1 MNFIKQVIPVCLFL
15 LFLFPLNANAELPDG
30 LYIDHGY
37 TYFTVESLSEPIDG
51 KQVDQGWKLSGA
63 IRIYGEAPD
72 RSSIKLVLKKDG
84 DVLAQRRTQT
94 DVLKTGD
101 PKLNK
106 AAGNTAA
113 GEQQAHMLSGVK
125 HQGWLDPVKP
135 ATGEFTVDVI
145 YIDGETNKEHF
156 AHTYTINVGKVEK
169 SDANG
174 NIVLV
179 RAPEYFVSRH
189 QEALSSILTSWM
201 DYSADHAPTKM
212 VLMWNA
218 SPADIGVS
226 AHSPND
232 TYLRCT
238 VDGEPIKLGK
248 DSQIKGLDSTITKS
262 VFKHRST
269 VVRHFDRNALEFRRG
284 TAHREYL
291 IYYNYHTVLPFEDT
305 TDGFP
310 PSEDYGY
317 QPVHTALSEHPG
329 RWECQ
334 WLDNGA
340 LLRTFAWDVA
350 KNGQLVPHPEQEK
363 GLTLNPGAILVDTII
378 PKEGASFDARVV
390 PDAVKQGGFYG
401 RKWKSGEMKKLV
413 KKLPEIGNPFPIPS
427 APEFVLLPDKGP
439 SAQELAKAKR
449 EADAEAARVEREA
462 EQEARDAKL
471 KADRE
476 QYTKDEQA
484 RIAENERIRSEA
496 MASEMAKTEAMVEK
510 QLAAANASSAEA
522 MKKANAAASGAGP
535 MHILFRTLL
544 AVVLILSGLLLA
556 SGKIPQAAKVVGALQ
571 PVASAIGLA
580 AIGISIVDL
589 LLDIAILRPIV
600 GDGLAQ
606 IVGLA
611 SGALLARPSVE
622 GIVKSEKVS
631 SMLNTLG
638 ENQSSLGFAALA
650 LGVVHLVL
658 GGIAFI

>member
-1 MNFIKQVIPVCLFL
+1 MNIIKQVTPVYLIF
-15 LFLFPLNANAELPDG
+15 LFLFPFNVNAELPSG
-30 LYIDHGY
+30 FYIDHGY
-37 TYFTVESLSEPIDG
+37 TYFSVESLSERIDG
-51 KQVDQGWKLSGA
+51 GEVDQGWKLSGA

-84 DVLAQRRTQT
+84 DVLAERRTQT

-106 AAGNTAA
+106 SAGSTAA
-113 GEQQAHMLSGVK
+113 GKQQAHMLSGVK

-169 SDANG
+169 NDANG

-179 RAPEYFVSRH
+179 RAPEYYVSRH
-189 QEALSSILTSWM
+189 QEALSSILTTWM
-201 DYSADHAPTKM
+201 DYNADHAPTKM

-218 SPADIGVS
+218 SPADIGNS
-226 AHSPND
+226 PHSPND

-238 VDGEPIKLGK
+238 VDGEPIKLGN
-248 DSQIKGLDSTITKS
+248 DSQIKGLDSTRTKS

-310 PSEDYGY
+310 PSADYGY
-317 QPVHTALSEHPG
+317 QPAHTALSEHPG
-329 RWECQ
+329 RWQCE

-350 KNGQLVPHPEQEK
+350 KDGQLVPHPEQEK

-378 PKEGASFDARVV
+378 PEGGASFDARIV
-390 PDAVKQGGFYG
+390 PNAVKQGGFYG
-401 RKWKSGEMKKLV
+401 RKWKSSEMKKLV
-413 KKLPEIGNPFPIPS
+413 KRLPEVGNKFPIPS
-427 APEFVLLPDKGP
+427 APEFVLIPDEGP

-449 EADAEAARVEREA
+449 EADAQAASAERKA

-471 KADRE
+471 KAERE

-484 RIAENERIRSEA
+484 RFAENERIRSEA
-496 MASEMAKTEAMVEK
+496 MASEMAKTEAMVAE
-510 QLAAANASSAEA
+510 QLAAAEASSAEA
-522 MKKANAAASGAGP
+522 MKKAGAAASGSGS

-544 AVVLILSGLLLA
+544 AIVLILSGLLLA
-556 SGKIPQAAKVVGALQ
+556 GGKIPQATKVVSALQ
-571 PVASAIGLA
+571 PVASTIGLA

-611 SGALLARPSVE
+611 SGALLARTSVE
-622 GIVKSEKVS
+622 GIAKNEKVGA
-631 SMLNTLG
+631 MLNALEG
-638 ENQSSLGFAALA
+638 NQSGLGFAAIA
-650 LGVVHLVL
+650 LGIVHLVL
-658 GGIAFI
+658 GGIVFI